1 MIERQS
7 EFERMLAVK
16 TAQVRLSVRVVS
28 AIPALLV
35 VGLSALS
42 VDFRNGIMTPA
53 GTFSLVVATILDVL
67 AMAIIKRQMGGI
79 LE

>member
-1 MIERQS
+1 
-7 EFERMLAVK
+7 
-16 TAQVRLSVRVVS
+16 
-28 AIPALLV
+28 
-35 VGLSALS
+35 
-42 VDFRNGIMTPA
+42 MTPA